1 MKKSKYIIFSTL
13 FLFGLM
19 FLTHFGYD
27 VFPNFFTSLFFPVNE
42 SIMEHMKMIY
52 TTYLIFYIILY
63 FYKKNKFKNYPS
75 SFLLTSIFNI
85 VLFLAVYLPLFNI
98 LGENMI
104 ITFITL
110 FLSILASSFVSYK
123 LLTAKDNYTLNTL
136 SIIVG
141 IVVFIVFGLLT
152 YNPIEYYLWY
162 DFQDNYYGIK

>member
-1 MKKSKYIIFSTL
+1 MKKKKYIIFSTL
-13 FLFGLM
+13 ILFGLM
-19 FLTHFGYD
+19 FITHFGYE
-27 VFPNFFTSLFFPVNE
+27 VLPNFFTSLLFPVNE

-52 TTYLIFYIILY
+52 ITYLFYFIILY

-85 VLFLAVYLPLFNI
+85 VLFLTIYLPIFNI

-104 ITFITL
+104 ITIFIL
-110 FLSILASSFVSYK
+110 FLSIFISSFVSYK

-141 IVVFIVFGLLT
+141 IVVFLVFGLLT
-152 YNPIEYYLWY
+152 YNPPEYYLWY